1 MSIIR
6 IYLEADSVVSGNIAI
21 TTNINVTR
29 TVNRYTPLL
38 CLATL
43 LEE

>member
-21 TTNINVTR
+21 TTNINVTPI
-29 TVNRYTPLL
+29 VNRYTAVVV
-38 CLATL
+38 LATS
-43 LEE
+43 